1 MVTGL
6 WPYLPVTAQP
16 VAGFIEYS
24 LLAFAMLY
32 YVVGTIEDRIEV
44 LWIGSLFA
52 TWSLVNSARGND
64 FPRLLIATLVYTV
77 AGVVT
82 RSLKFLSTISDVIQR
97 RNLSDYALIFYAT
110 ALVAAILSGGDITL
124 FTLRNFLHG
133 SIPDALPLLVYAG
146 IAFAVLLLERQPRW
160 LALVAGFGIW
170 GTLLAPRSSIG
181 WVIGIAIATALIGLL
196 VGRLI
201 KKPVSQTGGLLSRY
215 MLSTFVWSWPWYL
228 TSLIAM
234 IWTAAWRQAFGV
246 ESQASFVAYSF
257 LVYAAITIC
266 IMLVERVPETLVL
279 PVIFA
284 SLAILLWASTPGY
297 HCYDDSLHDT
307 LCTDLCDATRVE
319 GYHTFDKKRTRV
331 TITQC
336 RWNWRSVPGRPGH
349 HWQWRPFR

>member
-82 RSLKFLSTISDVIQR
+82 RSLKSLSTISDAHPAQETVQ
-97 RNLSDYALIFYAT
+97 LCSHHSMPQPC
-110 ALVAAILSGGDITL
+110 VAAILSGGDITL

-201 KKPVSQTGGLLSRY
+201 ETAGIADRWITLPLHAVSIRLEL
-215 MLSTFVWSWPWYL
+215 
-228 TSLIAM
+228 AM
-234 IWTAAWRQAFGV
+234 
-246 ESQASFVAYSF
+246 
-257 LVYAAITIC
+257 
-266 IMLVERVPETLVL
+266 VPDFIDGDDLDC
-279 PVIFA
+279 
-284 SLAILLWASTPGY
+284 SLATGLWRGVAS
-297 HCYDDSLHDT
+297 
-307 LCTDLCDATRVE
+307 
-319 GYHTFDKKRTRV
+319 
-331 TITQC
+331 
-336 RWNWRSVPGRPGH
+336 
-349 HWQWRPFR
+349 